1 MTSPNPKSVEDI
13 KMTTQITLAAIEATL
28 RKIITDNGTI
38 LVRISQ
44 EALDQMND
52 ITEKLRAV
60 SGYSDD
66 QLNEVELEIAME
78 RAQNFH
84 NRYLAFPDD
93 IVDGVLRPVNQE
105 MLDLAIDAIN
115 TKWTQ
120 ATPGMLAP
128 VFLVNKIVNDAK
140 SFAI

>member
-1 MTSPNPKSVEDI
+1 
-13 KMTTQITLAAIEATL
+13 MTTQITLAAIEATL

>member
-1 MTSPNPKSVEDI
+1 
-13 KMTTQITLAAIEATL
+13 MTTITLAAIEATL
-28 RKIITDNGTI
+28 RKIITDDGTI

-44 EALDQMND
+44 ESLDQMND

-66 QLNEVELEIAME
+66 QLNEAELEIAME
-78 RAQNFH
+78 RAQDFD
-84 NRYLAFPDD
+84 NRYLAAPDD